1 MSETFMINHKKV
13 PLKSLQYN
21 SKANQLE
28 VMRNWFY
35 EHYEDLVNAYPYN
48 SPEGGYAYI
57 YGGPYDADE
66 EHQANFGGFVKD
78 DYIKDLVGELQADC
92 FELSGNSNNT
102 D

>member
-1 MSETFMINHKKV
+1 MKKWNDWV
-13 PLKSLQYN
+13 SREEFPRLFAPS
-21 SKANQLE
+21 
-28 VMRNWFY
+28 
-35 EHYEDLVNAYPYN
+35 LVNAYPYN
-48 SPEGGYAYI
+48 SREGGYAYI